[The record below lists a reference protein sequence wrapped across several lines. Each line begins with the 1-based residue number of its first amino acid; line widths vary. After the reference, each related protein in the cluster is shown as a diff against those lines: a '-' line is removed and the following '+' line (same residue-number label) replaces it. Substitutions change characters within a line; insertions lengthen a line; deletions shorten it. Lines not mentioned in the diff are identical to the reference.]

1 MKLSISRNTVW
12 CDLFVQRLSKLGV
25 KYACISPGSRST
37 PLTLAFASSNEIK
50 TFPIVDE
57 RSSAFFALGL
67 AKKSNTPVAVV
78 TTSGTA
84 VAELYPA
91 IIEAF
96 YQRIPLIICTADRP
110 SFLQN
115 SGANQT
121 INQRDIYQNHIR
133 FSVDAGLPDI
143 NKLNTAIELAE
154 EAVRK
159 SCFTNRGP
167 VHINF
172 PFEKP
177 FEPKNYTDKIDIKK
191 IDKLFKKISF
201 ELVANKQSK
210 INFNSLSN
218 KLTKEE
224 RGLILVGFNRYSNNF
239 SKLLNAFSKKLG
251 YPIYMDGSSQL
262 RMNKNLSENTIENFT
277 SFVRAKDFRKE
288 FDPRIIIQFGA
299 APTSNILLEFFKSSK
314 AEKIIINEFGDRN
327 DPSLSTKKIFKFLPD
342 EFCSNLITNAGNF
355 KRNKNSWIDAFRTM
369 NRISS
374 EIKKQFIEKAS
385 FPFEGRIITELLRSL
400 PNNSDLM
407 ISNSLPI
414 RDTDFFASPV
424 DKKINIFTNRGASG
438 IDGINSTALGIK
450 CASREKTFLLIGDL
464 AFFHDLNG
472 LHNSKKFHLPI
483 TVILI
488 DNSGGGIFES
498 LPIAHY
504 KEFFKENFQTPLNI
518 DFKPFIEGYGGS
530 FHSVKSWRQF
540 HRKLLSSIGNK
551 TLTVLHLKTNAVN
564 SKIQREKYWAQ
575 TAQEVGK
582 YIYEIRNRRDKL

>member
-1 MKLSISRNTVW
+1 MKLLINRNIVW

-37 PLTLAFASSNEIK
+37 PLTLAFASSGIK
-50 TFPIVDE
+50 TFPIIDE

-121 INQRDIYQNHIR
+121 INQHNIYQNHIR
-133 FSVDAGLPDI
+133 FFADAGLPDI
-143 NKLNTAIELAE
+143 NKLNKTLELAE

-177 FEPKNYTDKIDIKK
+177 FEPKSYTDKIDIKK
-191 IDKLFKKISF
+191 VDRLFRKISF
-201 ELVANKQSK
+201 ALIPNKQTK
-210 INFNSLSN
+210 INFDSLSK
-218 KLTKEE
+218 KLEKEK
-224 RGLILVGFNRYSNNF
+224 RGLILVGFGKYSNNF
-239 SKLLNAFSKKLG
+239 GKRLNDFSKKFG
-251 YPIYMDGSSQL
+251 YPIYIDGSSQL
-262 RMNKNLSENTIENFT
+262 RLNMNLSKNVIKNFT
-277 SFVRAKDFRKE
+277 SFVRTQDFQKE
-288 FDPRIIIQFGA
+288 FDPRIIIQFGS
-299 APTSNILLEFFKSSK
+299 APTSNILLEFFKNSK
-314 AEKIIINEFGDRN
+314 AEKFIINEFGDRN
-327 DPSLSTKKIFKFLPD
+327 DPSLSAKNILAFDPG
-342 EFCSNLITNAGNF
+342 EFCSALLIKTDKF
-355 KRNKNSWIDAFRTM
+355 KRENSSWFDDFRTM
-369 NRISS
+369 NKISNG
-374 EIKKQFIEKAS
+374 IKKQLIENAS
-385 FPFEGRIITELLRSL
+385 FPFEGRIVLELLKSI
-400 PNNSDLM
+400 PDKSNLM

-414 RDTDFFASPV
+414 RDTDFFVSPIN
-424 DKKINIFTNRGASG
+424 KKINIFTNRGASG

-450 CASREKTFLLIGDL
+450 GASHEKTFLLIGDL
-464 AFFHDLNG
+464 AFFHDMNG
-472 LHNSKKFHLPI
+472 LHNSKKFNLPI
-483 TVILI
+483 TVILV

-498 LPIAHY
+498 LPIARY

-518 DFKPFIEGYGGS
+518 DFRPFIKGYNGLYY
-530 FHSVKSWRQF
+530 SVKNWRQF
-540 HRKLLSSIGNK
+540 HRKLLSSVENK
-551 TLTVLHLKTNAVN
+551 TLTVLHLKTNAVD
-564 SKIQREKYWAQ
+564 SKTQREKYWAQ

-582 YIYEIRNRRDKL
+582 YIYEIKNRRDKL